1 MNPQVVGANLVV
13 SIKGFYRDLTV
24 VFFRIAFPVILILVF
39 GTIFMERDNEIFD
52 LDVQDL
58 DRTNSS
64 AQLAK
69 AIGLSGRFKIT
80 QVSPAIKAAQ
90 YAKDHKR
97 NLVLIIPQGLEASL
111 RQRMGL
117 DAPSGSVTLTE
128 IHDPSSF
135 GVTTKMQVLNLV
147 LAGINQELSGKQP
160 YLKSAE
166 TSILAKKY
174 RFIEFFVPG
183 IIAMAV
189 MTASLFGAV
198 NVNAELRQK
207 GVIRKLST
215 TPITRTD
222 WILSNVLYQFILAVL
237 STTVM
242 LLVSY
247 GVFSVSL
254 EINAW
259 LPVFVALDVFAFV
272 GLGMILTRVAK
283 EAESAAAAADAL
295 MFPMM
300 FLSGDLL
307 PGRDDAGIPAEVRQG
322 PAALLCE
329 RGAPGLHGIGGP
341 LGRAAIRR
349 GHRDFRRRGLRSG
362 HKDNHLERRS
372 AMMLNARDKIT
383 RCLLSLAK
391 TPLLFYPYYRTHLP
405 LPAVILIENT
415 NCCNAQCVMCPRE
428 TLTRKRGF
436 MEFGLFE
443 KIMKELSG
451 ASRKPVVHLHGFG
464 EPLLDALLPERIKLA
479 KTCGIKQTYIVTNAS
494 LLFPET
500 ARKIITCGIGHDEDQ
515 FLRHRRSIVSAPP

>member
-1 MNPQVVGANLVV
+1 MNLGVIRANLVV
-13 SIKGFYRDLTV
+13 SVKSFYRETTA

-39 GTIFMERDNEIFD
+39 GTIFMERDNGIFD

-58 DRTNSS
+58 DQTNAS
-64 AQLAK
+64 AQLTR
-69 AIGLSGRFKIT
+69 AIGLSGRFKII
-80 QVSPAIKAAQ
+80 QVSPDINATQ
-90 YAKDHKR
+90 YARDHKR
-97 NLVLIIPQGLEASL
+97 NLVLIIPKGSEASL
-111 RQRMGL
+111 MRRMGL
-117 DAPSGSVTLTE
+117 DTPNGSVTRSE

-135 GVTTKMQVLNLV
+135 GVTTKMQVLNMV
-147 LAGINQELSGKQP
+147 LAGINQEMSGKPP

-247 GVFSVSL
+247 GVFNVSL

-300 FLSGDLL
+300 FLSGTFFPVEMMPEFLQKFAKVL
-307 PGRDDAGIPAEVRQG
+307 PLYYVNEGLRASMVSVDHL
-322 PAALLCE
+322 AALHY
-329 RGAPGLHGIGGP
+329 AAVTGIFAAVVFV
-341 LGRAAIRR
+341 LGI
-349 GHRDFRRRGLRSG
+349 
-362 HKDNHLERRS
+362 
-372 AMMLNARDKIT
+372 MIT
-383 RCLLSLAK
+383 TLSEEA
-391 TPLLFYPYYRTHLP
+391 T
-405 LPAVILIENT
+405 
-415 NCCNAQCVMCPRE
+415 
-428 TLTRKRGF
+428 
-436 MEFGLFE
+436 
-443 KIMKELSG
+443 
-451 ASRKPVVHLHGFG
+451 
-464 EPLLDALLPERIKLA
+464 
-479 KTCGIKQTYIVTNAS
+479 
-494 LLFPET
+494 
-500 ARKIITCGIGHDEDQ
+500 
-515 FLRHRRSIVSAPP
+515 